1 MEQAYDLIVAGGGFA
16 GAAAAIA
23 AARQGLKVLLF
34 EKGNSL
40 GGAAANGLVMPFMKH
55 HTKLN
60 GKQFFLSRGIF
71 SEIKEEMEQA
81 GGCRSDFLFHDEALK
96 LVLGRMAQKAGVSL
110 LFGVYL
116 TGVERKDG
124 RINSLCLSGVGGT
137 FTLHGDYYIDAT
149 GDGTLS
155 ALAGCP
161 YQLGREEDNL
171 CQPMTL
177 CFRVANVDM
186 DLFREQI
193 PQINPLYQQLQ
204 REGKIKNPRENVLKF
219 YTLIPGMIHFN
230 TTRVIK
236 KNPIDPFEKTQAE
249 LEAREQVF
257 EIFSFL
263 KEHFSAFRNSQ
274 IAATAGEIGV
284 RESRMIIGD
293 YVLNQQDL
301 VDCVK
306 FPDAIAAG
314 NYDIDIHNPEGSGTS
329 HYYFQDGTWYTIP
342 YRCLH
347 PKGMENLLTAGRC
360 ISSTHQAQAS
370 YRIMPIV
377 CCIGEAAGIAV
388 SVAKNQGV
396 PVDQAD
402 ISKIQH
408 LITQAGGFTGL

>member
-1 MEQAYDLIVAGGGFA
+1 MEQIYDLIVAGGGFA

-71 SEIKEEMEQA
+71 SEIKKEMEQA
-81 GGCRSDFLFHDEALK
+81 GGCRSNFLFHDETLK

-116 TGVERKDG
+116 TGAERKDG
-124 RINSLCLSGVGGT
+124 RINSLCLAGVGGT

-204 REGKIKNPRENVLKF
+204 REGKIKNPREDVLKF